1 MSRPILKVDVTMTGE
16 QSVKLGLI
24 RIAEPAQR
32 KQAVAAGGIAAL
44 NVIKGYYQAK
54 GRPFWVNPALPT
66 HGPGRQSSTRVWSPG
81 RAPTQW
87 WRSTD
92 TAWTM
97 KQANT
102 SSVDFVNGTIGLAH
116 KVTGG
121 TIRAKRKKFLTI
133 PIDPRAH
140 GLTAKTFSRTIAPL
154 FAAKGMLM
162 FVDEQTADVKA
173 AYALKKSITQRPWPG
188 ALPPEASYLDAF
200 LDSALDNL
208 LTAFEEA

>member
-1 MSRPILKVDVTMTGE
+1 MSRPALKVEIQMTGD
-16 QSVKLGLI
+16 QQAKLGLV
-24 RIAEPAQR
+24 RLSSTAAR
-32 KQAVAAGGIAAL
+32 RQAIGDGGQAAL
-44 NVIKGYYQAK
+44 AVIKGYYQAK

-66 HGPGRQSSTRVWSPG
+66 HGPGRKESIRVWSPG
-81 RAPTQW
+81 RARTQW

-92 TAWTM
+92 TAWAMRQPNSHAVNFT
-97 KQANT
+97 
-102 SSVDFVNGTIGLAH
+102 NGTIGLAH

-133 PIDPRAH
+133 PLDPRAH

-188 ALPPEASYLDAF
+188 ALPPEASYLDTFIDEA
-200 LDSALDNL
+200 LDSLIDS
-208 LTAFEEA
+208 FETP

>member
-1 MSRPILKVDVTMTGE
+1 MSKLTVNVTMTGD
-16 QSVKLGLI
+16 QSVKLGLVLLSSTAA
-24 RIAEPAQR
+24 RR
-32 KQAVAAGGIAAL
+32 QAIGDGGQAAL
-44 NVIKGYYQAK
+44 AVIKGYYQAK

-66 HGPGRQSSTRVWSPG
+66 HGPGRRV
-81 RAPTQW
+81 TQW
-87 WRSTD
+87 WRSTE
-92 TAWTM
+92 TGWSM
-97 KQANT
+97 KQTNT
-102 SSVDFVNGTIGLAH
+102 FSVGFVNGTVGLAH

-133 PIDPRAH
+133 PVDPRAH

-188 ALPPEASYLDAF
+188 ALPPEASYLDTFIDEA
-200 LDSALDNL
+200 LDSLIDS
-208 LTAFEEA
+208 FETP

>member
-1 MSRPILKVDVTMTGE
+1 MSRLTVNVTMTGD
-16 QSVKLGLI
+16 QSAKLGLI
-24 RIAEPAQR
+24 RLAEPAQR

-66 HGPGRQSSTRVWSPG
+66 HGPGRKV
-81 RAPTQW
+81 TQW
-87 WRSTD
+87 WRSTE
-92 TAWTM
+92 TGWTM

-102 SSVDFVNGTIGLAH
+102 FSVDFVNGTIGLAH

-133 PIDPRAH
+133 PVDPRAH

-154 FAAKGMLM
+154 FQAKGMLLY
-162 FVDEQTADVKA
+162 VDEQTADVKA
-173 AYALKKSITQRPWPG
+173 AYALKNSVTQRPWPG

>member
-1 MSRPILKVDVTMTGE
+1 MSKLTVNVTMTGD
-16 QSVKLGLI
+16 QQAKLGLV
-24 RIAEPAQR
+24 RLSSTAAR
-32 KQAVAAGGIAAL
+32 RQAIGDGGQAAL
-44 NVIKGYYQAK
+44 AVIKGYYQAK

-66 HGPGRQSSTRVWSPG
+66 HGPGRRV
-81 RAPTQW
+81 TQW
-87 WRSTD
+87 WRSTE
-92 TAWTM
+92 TGWSM
-97 KQANT
+97 KQTNT
-102 SSVDFVNGTIGLAH
+102 FSVGFVNGTVGLAH

-133 PIDPRAH
+133 PVDPRAH

-188 ALPPEASYLDAF
+188 ALPPEASYLDTFIDEA
-200 LDSALDNL
+200 LDSLIDS
-208 LTAFEEA
+208 FETP